1 MSLVKKLKKK
11 WGIKSNLQLLIIF
24 GVFGITG
31 TTAAWVSNPILE
43 FIGLKKDNIS
53 DWTYWIARIIIIFPL
68 YQILLFIIGSL
79 FGQSEFFKNFIK
91 KPFRR

>member
-43 FIGLKKDNIS
+43 FIGLKKDHIS
-53 DWTYWIARIIIIFPL
+53 DWTY
-68 YQILLFIIGSL
+68 
-79 FGQSEFFKNFIK
+79 
-91 KPFRR
+91 